1 MLRHYDSCGLLV
13 PARIDPATGYRLYS
27 ATQIADA
34 TRITV
39 LRDMGFGIEEIRGLL
54 PSARAENSTVGA
66 AVSDTVLLTQA
77 LNAKQAELQE
87 RIDHEVNRLARI
99 AAYEAR
105 LRKETVT
112 MVFDVEIKN
121 LPAVKVLSLRQV
133 IARYDAESELWE
145 KLGSFVQEAKM
156 PVDYEAG
163 GYSIY
168 HDEDYVETDVD
179 VEIAV
184 PLAAG
189 ATVSLNE
196 EATGRGYSI
205 RELEAIPQAA
215 TVRFSGPYMGYS
227 DAMAK
232 LAAWTEAEGYVF
244 DGLVRGLAIVSYG
257 CGVSEEELLTEIQV
271 PVRKG

>member
-13 PARIDPATGYRLYS
+13 PAMIDPITGYRLYS
-27 ATQIADA
+27 AVQIADA
-34 TRITV
+34 TRITA

-54 PSARAENSTVGA
+54 PSGDDARGEGA
-66 AVSDTVLLTQA
+66 DDETFFLRA
-77 LNAKQAELQE
+77 LDEKRAELQG
-87 RIDHEVNRLARI
+87 RIGLEVDKLTRI

-105 LRKETVT
+105 LRKESIAV
-112 MVFDVEIKN
+112 VFDVELKS
-121 LPAVKVLSLRQV
+121 LPAIKVLSLRQT

-145 KLGSFVQEAKM
+145 KLSAFVQETKA
-156 PVDYEAG
+156 PVNYEAG

-184 PLAAG
+184 PLADG
-189 ATVSLNE
+189 ATMALSD
-196 EATGRGYSI
+196 EAAGCGFVY
-205 RELEAIPQAA
+205 RELAAIPTAA

-227 DAMAK
+227 EAMAK
-232 LAAWTEAEGYVF
+232 LAAWTETEGYVF

-257 CGVSEEELLTEIQV
+257 HGVSEEELLTEIQV
-271 PVRKG
+271 PVRKA